1 MRVPGNERAFTVS
14 PAGGIPFPQLV
25 CIGAAAGQ
33 SQAFPV
39 SARARLAAAGSW
51 NWPARPRRRCAL
63 LYAARVESARP
74 PRLPAAPR
82 IHAHTLTGS
91 HAPRGS
97 APLRTKALRLSL
109 HTRAVA
115 RPWAPGLQC
124 AAAPVAAAVRRPR
137 KWRKRQA
144 AGRPRED
151 SGPERLG
158 PGDQPEGDAPRAP
171 EMHWALQGFRSPG
184 RSSQAA
190 AHG

>member
-124 AAAPVAAAVRRPR
+124 AAAPVVRRPR

-151 SGPERLG
+151 SGPERPG
-158 PGDQPEGDAPRAP
+158 PGDQPEGDAPRTL

-184 RSSQAA
+184 WSSQAA